1 MPELPEVETLKLQL
15 SDVLLGLTVKKIEV
29 IKNKSFIGNPKIIIG
44 KKIKGLRRFA
54 KILVFD
60 LTGDL
65 SIAIHLK
72 LSGQL
77 IYRGKRQPQK
87 IVVSDPLLKS
97 LPNKHTRVIITFENS
112 DILYFNDLR
121 IFGWMKV
128 VKNQISNI
136 KDQKHRAKIKDV
148 FLEDIVK
155 NLGPEPLRDLTLSIF
170 KNILRSSNKPIKVLL
185 MDQEKI
191 AGVGNIYANDALFLA
206 GISPEIEA
214 NKISKEKT
222 KLLFDKLLKVLKDG
236 IKWGGAS
243 ENNFRDAFGQMG
255 KLQEHF
261 YVYARKD
268 ERCLND
274 CGEKIKRIKL
284 GGRGTFFCP
293 KCQVS

>member
-1 MPELPEVETLKLQL
+1 MPELPEVETLRLQL
-15 SDVLLGLTVKKIEV
+15 TDVLFGLTIKKIEI
-29 IKNKSFIGNPKIIIG
+29 IKDKSFVGDPKEIIG
-44 KKIKGLRRFA
+44 KKIRELRRFA

-87 IVVSDPLLKS
+87 IVVTDPLLKS

-128 VKNQISNI
+128 IQSNKLI
-136 KDQKHRAKIKDV
+136 NLVQ
-148 FLEDIVK
+148 
-155 NLGPEPLRDLTLSIF
+155 NLGPEPLKDLTYEKF
-170 KNILRSSNKPIKVLL
+170 EKILDNSRKPVKLVL

-206 GISPEIEA
+206 GISPKTEA
-214 NKISKEKT
+214 RKISKEKA
-222 KLLFDKLLKVLKDG
+222 KLLYDKLLKVLKDG

-255 KLQEHF
+255 MKQEHF
-261 YVYARKD
+261 YVYGKK
-268 ERCLND
+268 
-274 CGEKIKRIKL
+274 GEKC
-284 GGRGTFFCP
+284 FNN
-293 KCQVS
+293 